1 VDGGEATPACFQV
14 QEEETMFQRLKW
26 ILKDERGDMA
36 EKAVVMFLIILVAIG
51 AFQLLG
57 GKIAEVVRAVANA
70 I

>member
-1 VDGGEATPACFQV
+1 
-14 QEEETMFQRLKW
+14 MFASLESIFRN
-26 ILKDERGDMA
+26 DRGDMA

-57 GKIAEVVRAVANA
+57 GKIAEVVRQVAGA

>member
-1 VDGGEATPACFQV
+1 MEGQGWQVDGQGE
-14 QEEETMFQRLKW
+14 QEAYMFTRLMKFVRN
-26 ILKDERGDMA
+26 ERGDMA

-57 GKIAEVVRAVANA
+57 AKIAEVVRAVASA

>member
-1 VDGGEATPACFQV
+1 MQNQEEATMLA
-14 QEEETMFQRLKW
+14 RLKP
-26 ILKDERGDMA
+26 IFRNERGDMA

-57 GKIAEVVRAVANA
+57 GKIAEVVRQVAGA

>member
-1 VDGGEATPACFQV
+1 MYA
-14 QEEETMFQRLKW
+14 RLVR
-26 ILKDERGDMA
+26 IVRDERGDMA

-57 GKIAEVVRAVANA
+57 GKIADVVRAVASA

>member
-1 VDGGEATPACFQV
+1 
-14 QEEETMFQRLKW
+14 
-26 ILKDERGDMA
+26 MA

-57 GKIAEVVRAVANA
+57 GRISEVVRAVANA

>member
-1 VDGGEATPACFQV
+1 
-14 QEEETMFQRLKW
+14 MFQGLKSA
-26 ILKDERGDMA
+26 LRDERGDMA

-57 GKIAEVVRAVANA
+57 GNIAEVVRAVANA

>member
-1 VDGGEATPACFQV
+1 M
-14 QEEETMFQRLKW
+14 EEEEMYRRVKS
-26 ILKDERGDMA
+26 ILRDERGDMA

-57 GKIAEVVRAVANA
+57 GNIAEVVRAVANA